1 MSRKRPLSPKES
13 GEVGE
18 TYEDLL
24 ARHPDPTSTPMQL
37 LHSIQSLSSEL
48 TPITLWQTERY
59 MVPAL
64 SPIAGMR
71 VPREEAIGA
80 LRCVE
85 DRLRSRKEAREAR
98 FRSMLEKM
106 RAQDAATAQAL
117 TGREAR
123 RARRRE
129 KNLTLRAN
137 ADNHEA

>member
-1 MSRKRPLSPKES
+1 MSPKES

-37 LHSIQSLSSEL
+37 LHSIQSLSNEL
-48 TPITLWQTERY
+48 TPISILQTERY
-59 MVPAL
+59 MIPAL

-71 VPREEAIGA
+71 VPREVAIGA

-85 DRLRSRKEAREAR
+85 GRLRSRKEAKEER
-98 FRSMLEKM
+98 FQGMLKKM
-106 RAQDAATAQAL
+106 AAQDATAQAL

-129 KNLTLRAN
+129 KTATDLAP
-137 ADNHEA
+137 ADTHEA

>member
-1 MSRKRPLSPKES
+1 
-13 GEVGE
+13 
-18 TYEDLL
+18 
-24 ARHPDPTSTPMQL
+24 
-37 LHSIQSLSSEL
+37 
-48 TPITLWQTERY
+48 

-123 RARRRE
+123 RARRTE
-129 KNLTLRAN
+129 KNLTLRAS

>member
-1 MSRKRPLSPKES
+1 MSPKES

-37 LHSIQSLSSEL
+37 LHSIQSLYNEL
-48 TPITLWQTERY
+48 TPISILQTERY
-59 MVPAL
+59 MIPAL

-71 VPREEAIGA
+71 VPREVAIGA

-85 DRLRSRKEAREAR
+85 GRLKAKEER

-106 RAQDAATAQAL
+106 AAQDATAVTLARVDHSRIACVHVCDCYKARNDKAL
-117 TGREAR
+117 PSG
-123 RARRRE
+123 
-129 KNLTLRAN
+129 
-137 ADNHEA
+137 